1 MTRFALPLFAALFG
15 CALVPSALAQTLQ
28 DRFPGADEMKPGP
41 PPVSDQAPAKPAK
54 PARPA
59 KAAAKPATAAGDQD
73 KPVRAA
79 ATAPT
84 GQTVAC
90 SGSFAKDS
98 SHEKLATAFGAKNVA
113 WDDVEGPGGA
123 KLKAS
128 VLFPSDPRRR
138 LEVVWTKPET
148 RTDMQ
153 VIAINGQSTWAA
165 PKGLKLGMTLAAVEK
180 LNGKPFRLTG
190 FEKDTGGTVQSWDA
204 GALAELPGGCKVALR
219 FEPDPKI
226 SPEVRKDVAV
236 SREFESNDT
245 AMKKTVPKVVE
256 ILIGY

>member
-1 MTRFALPLFAALFG
+1 MARFVLPLIALLFG
-15 CALVPSALAQTLQ
+15 CALAASARAQAVQ

-41 PPVSDQAPAKPAK
+41 PPVSGPPANAAK

-59 KAAAKPATAAGDQD
+59 TTTAKPAAAPGD
-73 KPVRAA
+73 PARPARA
-79 ATAPT
+79 ATAAPA

-90 SGSFAKDS
+90 NGSFAQDS
-98 SHEKLATAFGAKNVA
+98 NHEKLATVFGAKNVA
-113 WDDVEGPGGA
+113 WDDVEGPGGV

-148 RTDMQ
+148 RTDIR
-153 VIAINGQSTWAA
+153 VIAINGQSTWTA

-190 FEKDTGGTVQSWDA
+190 FDKDTGGTVQSWDA

-219 FEPDPKI
+219 FEPNPKI
-226 SPEVRKDVAV
+226 SPEVRNDVAV
-236 SREFESNDT
+236 SREFESDDT
-245 AMKKTVPKVVE
+245 AMKKAVPKVVE

>member
-1 MTRFALPLFAALFG
+1 MTRFALPLIAVLFG
-15 CALVPSALAQTLQ
+15 CALSPDARAQAVQ

-41 PPVSDQAPAKPAK
+41 PPISEAPAKPAQ

-59 KAAAKPATAAGDQD
+59 KAAAKPAAAPSDQD

-79 ATAPT
+79 AAAPAA
-84 GQTVAC
+84 GHAVAC

-98 SHEKLATAFGAKNVA
+98 SHEKLATAFAAKNVA
-113 WDDVEGPGGA
+113 WDDVDGPGGS

-128 VLFPSDPRRR
+128 VLFPNDPKRR
-138 LEVVWTKPET
+138 LEVVWTKPDA
-148 RTDMQ
+148 RTDIQ
-153 VIAINGQSTWAA
+153 VIAINGQSTWTA

-190 FEKDTGGTVQSWDA
+190 FEKDTGGMVQSWDA

-219 FEPDPKI
+219 FEPDPKV

-236 SREFESNDT
+236 SREFESNDV
-245 AMKKTVPKVVE
+245 AMKKAVPKVVE